1 MPCVLMCRRLQA
13 VVAARKPR
21 TNGQLSLL
29 HSTEYRVRYKS
40 IKIGFTTYSCTP
52 SIILPP
58 ILGSTRIL
66 RAHCATVLIFRS
78 FDDGDSDGD
87 GDGADAADGGDAGHT
102 RSKVI
107 PPNDPQ
113 LMAEI
118 HSYDPAG
125 YVSSCVTAFNSAV
138 LRDMYGAAA

>member
-66 RAHCATVLIFRS
+66 RAHFPTVLIFRS
-78 FDDGDSDGD
+78 FDDDGD
-87 GDGADAADGGDAGHT
+87 GDGADADAADGGDADHT
-102 RSKVI
+102 RFKVI

-125 YVSSCVTAFNSAV
+125 YVFSCDTAFYSTACHV
-138 LRDMYGAAA
+138 WC